1 MQVFKKL
8 LFLLPPEEY
17 KNIYLLIFIM
27 LVTAFLDVIG
37 VASILPFMAGLANPE
52 MIESNFILKSL
63 FEISNIFG
71 VENKLNFL
79 FFLGFVVFILLI
91 FSLIFRALSV
101 YAISKF
107 SFMSEHVIGKRLLE
121 SYLSQPYS
129 WFINHH
135 SADIGKSILSEVSHV
150 VTNGLKPLME
160 LLAKGLT
167 AMALI
172 TLLIIV
178 EPKVAT
184 TIAIL
189 FSISYF
195 LIFKI
200 ASYYLNLI
208 GKTRLNNN
216 QLRFRAVSECF
227 NAIKEIKVG
236 GLERHYSNKFS
247 KPSQKYSTS
256 QIHASLVSS
265 FPRFFF
271 EGIAY
276 GGIMTLIIY
285 LMIKTGKFSDV
296 IPMISLYVFAG
307 YRLMPSLQQ
316 IYSGFSQLTFV
327 GPSVDRLY
335 IDIKNLKNN
344 KLINNKDSNLEL
356 KNLITLKN
364 IYYKYPNASS
374 WALED
379 ISLNIPV
386 KSTVGF
392 VGATGSGKTTIVDI
406 ILNLFEVNQGSLKVD
421 GEVITKQNERAWQRS
436 IGYVPQHIYL
446 SDDTVAANI
455 AFGEKPEDIDQKKI
469 ERVSK
474 IANLHE
480 FINND
485 LPKKYQTTIG
495 ERGVRLSGGQR
506 QRIGIAR
513 ALYREPKILILDEA
527 TSALDNA
534 TEEAVMNEINN
545 MSKEI
550 TIILIAHRLN
560 TVRNCDIIFKLEKG
574 RLSKQETFEGLIKKK

>member
-1 MQVFKKL
+1 MSVFKKL

-17 KNIYLLIFIM
+17 KNIYLLVFIM

-37 VASILPFMAGLANPE
+37 VASILPFMAVLTNPE
-52 MIESNFILKSL
+52 IIESNFILKSL

-71 VENKLNFL
+71 VENKLSFL
-79 FFLGFVVFILLI
+79 FFLGFIVFILLI

-107 SFMSEHVIGKRLLE
+107 SFMSEHVISKRLLE

-135 SADIGKSILSEVSHV
+135 SSDIGKSILSEVSHV

-160 LLAKGLT
+160 LLAKGLI
-167 AMALI
+167 AIALI

-189 FSISYF
+189 LVGSYF

-208 GKTRLNNN
+208 GKKRLNNN

-227 NAIKEIKVG
+227 NAIKEIKFG
-236 GLERHYSNKFS
+236 SLERHYINEFS
-247 KPSQKYSTS
+247 KPSQKYSAS

-276 GGIMTLIIY
+276 GGILALIIY
-285 LMIKTGKFSDV
+285 LMMKTGKFSNV
-296 IPMISLYVFAG
+296 IPIISLYVFAG

-379 ISLNIPV
+379 ISLNIPL
-386 KSTVGF
+386 KSTVAF

-406 ILNLFEVNQGSLKVD
+406 ILNLLEVNKGSLKVD
-421 GEVITKQNERAWQRS
+421 GKVITKQNERAWRRS
-436 IGYVPQHIYL
+436 IAYVQQHIYL
-446 SDDTVAANI
+446 SDDTIAANI
-455 AFGEKPEDIDQKKI
+455 AFGEKPEDINQKKI
-469 ERVSK
+469 EKVSK

-485 LPKKYQTTIG
+485 LPKKYLTSIG

-527 TSALDNA
+527 TSALDNE